1 MGSKKKPSVL
11 KRSLD
16 VWSTGQRWER
26 EAMKKGHIKPV
37 LYCFLNVKKKKNY
50 CKLFKVHNALS
61 FFMLWLLESPK
72 YKFVYLGTG
81 TNVRGCR
88 SLQVDCQPS
97 DPWRASL
104 LSAEKQGALI
114 KTSHSPAPRSA
125 VSTKWPGA
133 HREILLR
140 CLAHKRY
147 SAYGQTSP
155 FVLST
160 IYKITL

>member
-16 VWSTGQRWER
+16 VWSTGERWER

-37 LYCFLNVKKKKNY
+37 LYCFLNVKKKTTVNCLKFTMHY
-50 CKLFKVHNALS
+50 LFL
-61 FFMLWLLESPK
+61 LWLLESPK

-97 DPWRASL
+97 DPWRVSL
-104 LSAEKQGALI
+104 LSAEKQGALL
-114 KTSHSPAPRSA
+114 KTSYSPAPRSA

-160 IYKITL
+160 IYKITF